1 MRSSDRETDVLGSCD
16 GEEKKNLVVVALG
29 GSSREKR
36 NSHVY
41 AVPSV
46 TGDPI
51 APPNAQES
59 LKKLLAKVNHR
70 CDKREQE
77 MTKIYAPTSLR
88 YSSSWTVA
96 QSSM

>member
-1 MRSSDRETDVLGSCD
+1 MCVPQIGRRMFWVLVM
-16 GEEKKNLVVVALG
+16 ERKKKNLVVVALG

-59 LKKLLAKVNHR
+59 LKKLLPKVTIGVTKEN
-70 CDKREQE
+70 KR
-77 MTKIYAPTSLR
+77 
-88 YSSSWTVA
+88 
-96 QSSM
+96 